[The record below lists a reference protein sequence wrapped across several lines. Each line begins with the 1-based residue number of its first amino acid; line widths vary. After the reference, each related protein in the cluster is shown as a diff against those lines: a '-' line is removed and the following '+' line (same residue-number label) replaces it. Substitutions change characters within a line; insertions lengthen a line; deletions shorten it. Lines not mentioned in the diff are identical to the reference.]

1 MICVSSVFQTSAT
14 VQPYK
19 GILFLQKLKE
29 HAIQIKNP
37 QKSNLLPKPVL
48 SAVSVKDSGQDFLKL
63 LKIFSG
69 VACHEV

>member
-29 HAIQIKNP
+29 HAIQIKKT